1 MLLQQGGKD
10 MHTKWMRLWGL
21 GVLLLVLTP
30 LLAVGQ
36 TRTREA
42 LPAKSSDRSRGEV
55 QVVNDW
61 RDEILLSMRTDNQE
75 RLGEW
80 SIRPGENVVL
90 QERGERIRIRP
101 NYKITVGDSGDWVDV
116 GKVGQFRDGIWHVKV
131 RDVVTV
137 AYQNHPE
144 GRDAR
149 RGQDQPRDTSPKGEE
164 SPLDQILK
172 RIK

>member
-1 MLLQQGGKD
+1 

-21 GVLLLVLTP
+21 GALLLVLTP

-55 QVVNDW
+55 QVTNDW
-61 RDEILLSMRTDNQE
+61 RDEVNLSMRTDNQE

-90 QERGERIRIRP
+90 QERGERIRVRP

-116 GKVGQFRDGIWHVKV
+116 GQIGQFRNGTWYVNV
-131 RDVVTV
+131 RDVWAATHQDRP
-137 AYQNHPE
+137 A

-149 RGQDQPRDTSPKGEE
+149 PSEVQPRDTSPRGEE

-172 RIK
+172 KIK

>member
-1 MLLQQGGKD
+1 

-21 GVLLLVLTP
+21 GTLILVLTP

-55 QVVNDW
+55 QVTNDW
-61 RDEILLSMRTDNQE
+61 RDEINLSMRKDNQE
-75 RLGEW
+75 QLGEW

-90 QERGERIRIRP
+90 QERGERIRILP
-101 NYKITVGDSGDWVDV
+101 NYKITVGDGGDWVDV
-116 GKVGQFRDGIWHVKV
+116 GKVGQFRNGTWYVNV
-131 RDVVTV
+131 RDVWAAAHQDRPV
-137 AYQNHPE
+137 
-144 GRDAR
+144 GRDGR
-149 RGQDQPRDTSPKGEE
+149 SGEGQPRETSPRSED
-164 SPLDQILK
+164 SALDQILK